1 MSFGCVHV
9 PDFAVQAVLRF
20 DRAVSFKN
28 DAVAVLDGPESLLK
42 VFCSNQAARRAG
54 VDPGM
59 TKLQAEACPG
69 IVLRRR
75 STEQEVA
82 AQRALLD
89 CGYGF
94 SPRVESTAPG
104 SVILDLTGTERLFG
118 SQQKIA
124 KHVGDKAESCGFQ
137 VNVALAQNADTALY
151 AARGFPG
158 TSVIAAGEEA
168 VRLGCLPIE
177 VLQPSAE
184 VLDTLDSWGIRDLKS
199 LSGLPVIPLAQR
211 LGQYGLQLQQLAR
224 GEVVRNIVPAQPD
237 VSFEE
242 SIELEEPVELLEPL
256 AVVLNR
262 LLEQVMARLMARALA
277 TDHVAVTLELQIH
290 SDRQLK
296 STSSTT
302 TAADK
307 NFQRTLKIPVATQDT
322 KLILKLLQLDLAAHP
337 PHAPVRKI
345 RVQALPA
352 QLRPGQAGLF
362 QPQAPEPAKLEITM
376 ARLRAVVGEKDEEGR
391 GLVGFARVL
400 DTHKPDSFEVMA
412 CSATPP
418 ATAKQNSPSLPKLAL
433 RRFRPPLAAR
443 VAIKSNVPSVVTFS
457 GMKARVTHAG
467 GPWRKT
473 GSWWDQNREWQRD
486 EWDIEMETK
495 RGVAVYRMFRDLQ
508 SGQWFVEGLYD

>member
-9 PDFAVQAVLRF
+9 PDFAVQAVLRL
-20 DRAVSFKN
+20 DRAVSFTN

-42 VFCSNQAARRAG
+42 VFCSNQAARTAG
-54 VDPGM
+54 VDSGM

-75 STEQEVA
+75 SREQETA
-82 AQRALLD
+82 SHRALLD

-94 SPRVESTAPG
+94 SPRIESTGPG
-104 SVILDLTGTERLFG
+104 SVVLDLTGTERLLG
-118 SQQKIA
+118 SQEKIA
-124 KHVGDKAESCGFQ
+124 KHLAEKAESCGFQ
-137 VNVALAQNADTALY
+137 VNVALAQNPDTAVY

-199 LSGLPVIPLAQR
+199 LAGLPVIPLAQR

-224 GEVVRNIVPAQPD
+224 GEVVRNLVPAQPD
-237 VSFEE
+237 ASFEE
-242 SIELEEPVELLEPL
+242 NIELEEPLELLEPL
-256 AVVLNR
+256 AFVLNR

-277 TDHVAVTLELQIH
+277 TDHLAVTLELEIH

-296 STSSTT
+296 KTSSTT
-302 TAADK
+302 TEADEK
-307 NFQRTLKIPVATQDT
+307 FQRTLNIPVATQDT
-322 KLILKLLQLDLAAHP
+322 KLLLKLLQLDLAAHP
-337 PHAPVRKI
+337 PHAPVKKI

-352 QLRPGQAGLF
+352 QLRTGQAGLF
-362 QPQAPEPAKLEITM
+362 QPQAPEPAQLEITM

-391 GLVGFARVL
+391 SLVGFARVL

-412 CSATPP
+412 CSAPP
-418 ATAKQNSPSLPKLAL
+418 ATAKQNSPSSPKLAL

-443 VAIKSNVPSVVTFS
+443 VEMKSNAPFLITFA

-467 GPWRKT
+467 GPWRNS
-473 GSWWDQNREWQRD
+473 GAWWDENREWQRD
-486 EWDIEMETK
+486 EWDVEVQTRSGI
-495 RGVAVYRMFRDLQ
+495 AVYRMFRDLR